1 MDGRWTNQD
10 VQICTMY
17 HRRCRYTPRVFF
29 ILLPSSSYSFE
40 AFRNLLLTSGS
51 TCSEILF
58 LRRLT
63 TSCIRWTHL
72 QCHLLR
78 AHGVGRWWFL
88 CKTGTSCG
96 CWWLTLGA
104 DPEEPTV
111 LVAIMIVVLIYGK
124 VTTSSCSSSF
134 GVKSLAP
141 LFLKVRLFSKGSC
154 SQPMDWTRGACP
166 KGWDTNVPCA
176 FWGLTARCGHR
187 APCQNARTHARI
199 D

>member
-1 MDGRWTNQD
+1 MPVYPARFLHTSSIFFLLFWGFQELAPNFWIDLLGNTFSPSAHNFMHPLD
-10 VQICTMY
+10 PPTM
-17 HRRCRYTPRVFF
+17 
-29 ILLPSSSYSFE
+29 PSAQGHMESAAGGSS
-40 AFRNLLLTSGS
+40 AKQGP
-51 TCSEILF
+51 
-58 LRRLT
+58 
-63 TSCIRWTHL
+63 HV
-72 QCHLLR
+72 
-78 AHGVGRWWFL
+78 AVD
-88 CKTGTSCG
+88 G